1 MGASNLSSH
10 LALLLE
16 EDLLAVEII
25 TTGRELLIHTADL
38 LRLAHFSCDLLVS
51 AMVSG
56 YLVLLIETK
65 LLEYFLLA

>member
-38 LRLAHFSCDLLVS
+38 SRLARFSIDLLVS

-56 YLVLLIETK
+56 FLVLLIETK